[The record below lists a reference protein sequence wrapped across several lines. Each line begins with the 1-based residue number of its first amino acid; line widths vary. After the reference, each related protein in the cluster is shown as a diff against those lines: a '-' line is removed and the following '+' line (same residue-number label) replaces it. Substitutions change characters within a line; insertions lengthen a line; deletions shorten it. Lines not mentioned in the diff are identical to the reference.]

1 MASGKI
7 VRTDDTAATTR
18 NIATQTFSE
27 DAVTKHAQVVVAA
40 DAADPTQKQT
50 VDANGDAGVIAAA
63 NSGVDI
69 GDVTVNN
76 ASGASAVNIQDGGN
90 AITVDGTVT
99 ATPAATGAGTEAAA
113 QRVTIANNSTGV
125 LSVDDNGG
133 NLSVDF
139 AGTVP
144 PIGAGT
150 EAAALRVT
158 VATDSTGV
166 LSVDDNGNA
175 LSVDFGGTAPTIS
188 NAGVQVTGDE
198 AHDAPDAGNPIKV
211 GHKAVSLG
219 ADPTEVAAND
229 RSDWY
234 SNRAGV
240 PFMLGGHPNI
250 LTKQLNITDA
260 NGAQTDTNMLAGVV
274 AATDRCVVTHITA
287 TCDNANTVDVQARCG
302 FGAVNTPANDAAGI
316 ILSHPGIAAGSG
328 VSVGTGT
335 GIIGIGGD
343 GEELRVTCEDP
354 VTGSIDFVVG
364 YFIISNS

>member
-27 DAVTKHAQVVVAA
+27 DAVTKHAQVVVVA
-40 DAADPTQKQT
+40 DAATPTQKQT

-69 GDVTVNN
+69 GDTTNNN
-76 ASGASAVNIQDGGN
+76 AGGAAAVNVQDGGN
-90 AITVDGTVT
+90 VITVDGTVT
-99 ATPAATGAGTEAAA
+99 ATPAATGAGTEAGV
-113 QRVTIANNSTGV
+113 QRVT
-125 LSVDDNGG
+125 L
-133 NLSVDF
+133 
-139 AGTVP
+139 
-144 PIGAGT
+144 
-150 EAAALRVT
+150 
-158 VATDSTGV
+158 ATDSTGV

-175 LSVDFGGTAPTIS
+175 LSVDFGGTAPTVS

-198 AHDAPDAGNPIKV
+198 AHDAADAGNPVKV

-240 PFMLGGHPNI
+240 PFVLGGHPNI